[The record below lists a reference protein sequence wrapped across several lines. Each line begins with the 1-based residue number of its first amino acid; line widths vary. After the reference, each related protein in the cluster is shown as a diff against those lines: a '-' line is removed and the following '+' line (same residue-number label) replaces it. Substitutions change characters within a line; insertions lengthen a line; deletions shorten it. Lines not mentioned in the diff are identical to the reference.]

1 VRPLVGR
8 RSFFFLV
15 AVLAAACHPTT
26 PAAAPARSGRIQVA
40 VSVPP
45 QAYFVERIGGERV
58 EVQVMIPPGYSHV
71 DYPLTPR
78 QMVGLADTRLYV
90 KVGHPGFE
98 FEPQRIDPLLAR
110 LPGVEVVDMS
120 RGMDL
125 IVDDFPGE
133 SPGEGW
139 HGEGAHGEEGHGHG
153 AGDPHVWVAPGSVA
167 VAAGNIARALA
178 RIDPAHAAEYGANLQ
193 RFEADIESLDREIRA
208 RLGPHRG
215 AKFMVYHPTWGYFA
229 RQYGLEQVAIEA
241 EGKEPSALGLME
253 LIDTARREEVRV
265 IFVQQGFPRKSAQVI
280 ADAVGGRVLTAD
292 PQERDWLANLRRV
305 TAELAAEL
313 PHG

>member
-1 VRPLVGR
+1 
-8 RSFFFLV
+8 V
-15 AVLAAACHPTT
+15 AVLAAGCH

-45 QAYFVERIGGERV
+45 QGYFVERIGGDWV

-78 QMVGLADTRLYV
+78 QMVGLSAAQLYV

-110 LPGVEVVDMS
+110 LPGVQVVDMS

-125 IVDDFPGE
+125 ITE
-133 SPGEGW
+133 NYGEGG
-139 HGEGAHGEEGHGHG
+139 HGEGGHSHE
-153 AGDPHVWVAPGSVA
+153 AGDPHVWVAPDSVA

-178 RIDPAHAAEYGANLQ
+178 RIDPAHSAEYGANLQ

-215 AKFMVYHPTWGYFA
+215 DKFMVYHPTWGYFA

-253 LIDTARREEVRV
+253 LIDTARREEIQV

-313 PHG
+313 SHG